1 MNPVQNDRLMGQLSE
16 LVKLKRYKVHEKL
29 VNHPELYPGQPPLLF
44 QLERE
49 DGQSQKNLAE
59 QLQRSPATVTVMLKR
74 METSGYVRREADPKD
89 LRSLRVYLTDQG
101 RSALQ
106 ELREVIQELE
116 QQAQKDFTPEES
128 RIMPL
133 LAQRMLQNLRES

>member
-1 MNPVQNDRLMGQLSE
+1 M
-16 LVKLKRYKVHEKL
+16 
-29 VNHPELYPGQPPLLF
+29 LF

-74 METSGYVRREADPKD
+74 MESSGYVRREADPKD
-89 LRSLRVYLTDQG
+89 LRSLRVYLTDLG

-128 RIMPL
+128 EIMSA
-133 LAQRMLQNLRES
+133 LAQRMLQNLREA